1 MYAFWLAFF
10 GAVCWGMAPVFGK
23 VGLRGIPTIDGLAAR
38 TLITILLVGLWV
50 LISGNIGRISEIS
63 ARSWYF
69 LAMEAFLATFAGD
82 LAYYAAIKRGDIGQ
96 TALVLA
102 ASPLITVFAGYYFLG
117 ETMSPLK
124 FGGASLIVLGV
135 VLVGLDSAG

>member
-10 GAVCWGMAPVFGK
+10 GSVCWGLAPIFGK

-50 LISGNIGRISEIS
+50 LISGNIARISEIS
-63 ARSWYF
+63 TKSWFF
-69 LAMEAFLATFAGD
+69 LGLEAFFATFAGD

-96 TALVLA
+96 TAIVLA
-102 ASPLITVFAGYYFLG
+102 SSPFISVFAGSFFLG
-117 ETMSPLK
+117 ETLTMMKLA
-124 FGGASLIVLGV
+124 GAALIVLGV
-135 VLVGLDSAG
+135 VLIGFDAMG